1 MAKFTKTS
9 MLTGIRRTIEFPQ
22 YTQEEFE
29 KRYLAWKRGDGLIQE
44 IFSELSDSGREFI
57 LTGSTDA
64 EWDQEFGDDDG

>member
-9 MLTGIRRTIEFPQ
+9 MLSGITRTIEFAQ
-22 YTQEEFE
+22 YTQDEFE

-64 EWDQEFGDDDG
+64 EWDNEFGDDDE